1 MWFHMDCAR
10 LMILHCFYLIKHGL
24 VCVCQ
29 NFRGIL
35 MEGQE
40 LGKLERASSILSPG
54 RMAEIEKSIKGP
66 STAREQK
73 HKMLGG
79 RGREGLLQGVSEG
92 KCLQASPGQQSC
104 SLTFGLS
111 SSIPEALSDPLS
123 SGQRTCLHWEGSS
136 LQAPSVSWKRHEQGV
151 LLSFGY
157 VDTRGHNQHGAR
169 PRGALKCLG
178 NG

>member
-1 MWFHMDCAR
+1 
-10 LMILHCFYLIKHGL
+10 
-24 VCVCQ
+24 
-29 NFRGIL
+29 

-54 RMAEIEKSIKGP
+54 RMAEIEKSIKGL

-92 KCLQASPGQQSC
+92 KCPQAGPGQQNC
-104 SLTFGLS
+104 SLTFGPS
-111 SSIPEALSDPLS
+111 SSVPEALSDPLS
-123 SGQRTCLHWEGSS
+123 SSRSTCLHWEGSS
-136 LQAPSVSWKRHEQGV
+136 VQAPGVSWKLHEQGV

-169 PRGALKCLG
+169 PMGALKCLG